1 MPRPA
6 LSVPSRLARRLA
18 APMATL
24 PSATTTPRTAPATA
38 LRACRQCR
46 LPASRRLFST
56 TPRAAVRASSSR
68 LAAPSIAAYKPQ
80 ASLEP
85 AALSDTEYHA
95 LADDYLEKLVVRL
108 EDMQDA
114 REDVDV
120 EYSSGVLTLAFDP
133 SESTGGR
140 ARTYVINKQPPN
152 KQIWLSSP
160 VSGPKRYDWVVD
172 GSSGSSGSGGGR
184 WIYLKDNTAFNDL
197 LRDEIGLDLDD
208 QGCEEQ

>member
-1 MPRPA
+1 M
-6 LSVPSRLARRLA
+6 
-18 APMATL
+18 
-24 PSATTTPRTAPATA
+24 
-38 LRACRQCR
+38 
-46 LPASRRLFST
+46 
-56 TPRAAVRASSSR
+56 RASSAR
-68 LAAPSIAAYKPQ
+68 LGAAPGIAAYKPQ

-85 AALSDTEYHA
+85 AALSDAEYHA
-95 LADDYLEKLVVRL
+95 LADAYLDKLVVRL

-160 VSGPKRYDWVVD
+160 VSGPKRYDWVID
-172 GSSGSSGSGGGR
+172 GGNGSDGGR

-208 QGCEEQ
+208 PNWEEQ